1 MIRIRNIDEG
11 DAAALDELNCSL
23 DRETSFMMWEPGER
37 KTSTEELAKRI
48 RAIVSHE
55 NQNIFVAEDGDRL
68 VGFLLAQGWNARRAS
83 RRLYLVIG
91 ILKAHWGQGI
101 GTRLFEEM
109 ERWARE
115 RNIRRLELT
124 VMVNNQAGVALYR
137 KMGFTV
143 EGTKKDSLSVDGS
156 FVDEYHMAKLL

>member
-1 MIRIRNIDEG
+1 MIRIRNIDEH
-11 DAAALDELNCSL
+11 DAAALDEMNRSL

-37 KTSTEELAKRI
+37 KTSAEELAKRI
-48 RAIVSHE
+48 RTMVSHE

-68 VGFLLAQGWNARRAS
+68 VGFLFAQGWSARRAS

-91 ILKAHWGQGI
+91 ILKSHWGQGI

-115 RNIRRLELT
+115 RSIRRLELT
-124 VMVNNQAGVALYR
+124 VMVNNEAGLALYR
-137 KMGFTV
+137 KMGFIV
-143 EGTKKDSLSVDGS
+143 EGTKTDSLFVDGS